1 MRYPPSRGWWATP
14 TLAQSIPTRGRRV
27 GVGGVGRKGGGGKQE
42 DGKREGG
49 VVAERGG
56 GVVVVVRGGDMA
68 LRGGDMAAGGGV
80 EAMPSRGAV
89 ALMSCDANHAA
100 AEALAAAVM
109 SLADHTCMPRGAS
122 AMHVCGVENGA
133 FFFFSRGLLF
143 CGEGRSER
151 ERRRGEWG

>member
-56 GVVVVVRGGDMA
+56 RVVVGWGGDMA